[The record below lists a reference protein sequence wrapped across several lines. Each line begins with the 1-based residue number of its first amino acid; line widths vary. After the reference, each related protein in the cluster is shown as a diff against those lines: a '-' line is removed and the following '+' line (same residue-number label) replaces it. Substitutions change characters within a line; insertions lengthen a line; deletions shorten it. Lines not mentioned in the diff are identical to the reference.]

1 MTPTILTASNDIMTG
16 LAIAS
21 GISLMIL
28 IPAAIFGILTLV
40 AKWKIFVKA
49 GEKGWKSLI
58 PVYSTYVEFGFTWNR
73 LQGIL
78 VLACLLVAR
87 IITGIAP
94 SDSVIYGLAAIPA
107 IYAGVAGLIQMHKL
121 SQSFGHGIGFTL
133 GLVFLNPIFL
143 MILGFDKN
151 SQYVGTAVKADE
163 F

>member
-1 MTPTILTASNDIMTG
+1 MMTSIFEQA
-16 LAIAS
+16 LAVAS
-21 GISLMIL
+21 GVSLVLIL
-28 IPAAIFGILTLV
+28 GAAAMAVLGLV
-40 AKWKIFVKA
+40 AKWKIFTKA

-78 VLACLLVAR
+78 VLACLLVSR

-133 GLVFLNPIFL
+133 GLVFLNPVFL

-151 SQYVGTAVKADE
+151 SQYVGPAVKADE

>member
-1 MTPTILTASNDIMTG
+1 MNTYMMASTFEQA

-21 GISLMIL
+21 GISIFAIL
-28 IPAAIFGILTLV
+28 AAAAVGILMLV
-40 AKWKIFVKA
+40 AKWKIFTKA
-49 GEKGWKSLI
+49 GQQGWKSLI
-58 PVYSTYVEFGFTWNR
+58 PVYSTYVEFSFTWSR

-78 VLACLLVAR
+78 VLACLLVSR
-87 IITGIAP
+87 VITGIAP

-143 MILGFDKN
+143 MILGFGKD
-151 SQYVGTAVKADE
+151 SEYVGPAVKTN
-163 F
+163 

>member
-1 MTPTILTASNDIMTG
+1 MILTADADALAG
-16 LAIAS
+16 LAILS
-21 GISLMIL
+21 GISLLIL
-28 IPAAIFGILTLV
+28 IPGAIASILTLI
-40 AKWKIFVKA
+40 ARWKIFTKA
-49 GEKGWKSLI
+49 GQKGWKSLI
-58 PVYSTYVEFGFTWNR
+58 PVYSTSVEFGFTWNR

-107 IYAGVAGLIQMHKL
+107 IYAGVAGQIQMHKL

-151 SQYVGTAVKADE
+151 SQYVGPAGKVDE